1 MKVYIEYV
9 IVDNMIINS
18 IVGILS
24 LRALKLKV
32 SAPRILLSA
41 ALGTV
46 YSIFFPSLKLP
57 YAVNIVLKVLSGM
70 SLCFILLKRF
80 SFKRFI
86 TLFLCFLFIT
96 FLLGGAIFAIL
107 FFLGANFYDITSFA
121 HDYKFP
127 VSLVILAAFIIGVIL
142 RRLFVTAHRSNDAE
156 RYIRRAQIS
165 YGGRQI
171 TVDAFI
177 DSGNSLYD
185 IDSGLP
191 VIVVNAN
198 SFINLLDEEQARQFL
213 LGRGLPGARY
223 MPFSTLSGKNN
234 KMLVVKPEKVVLYSK
249 TSENTIYDVMLGI
262 SRTGFKGTAV
272 YQAILHPSLET

>member
-18 IVGILS
+18 IIGIIS
-24 LRALKLKV
+24 LRALKLGI

-46 YSIFFPSLKLP
+46 YSIFFPFLKLP
-57 YAVNIVLKVLSGM
+57 YAVNIILKLLSGM
-70 SLCFILLKRF
+70 SLCFVLLKRF
-80 SFKRFI
+80 SLKRFI
-86 TLFLCFLFIT
+86 PLFLCYIFIT

-107 FFLGANFYDITSFA
+107 FFLGASFYDITSFA

-127 VSLVILAAFIIGVIL
+127 VSLVILAAFFIGIIL
-142 RRLFVTAHRSNDAE
+142 RRLLLLIHRSNDTA
-156 RYIRRAQIS
+156 RYVRRAQIN

-185 IDSGLP
+185 IESGLP

-198 SFINLLDEEQARQFL
+198 SFIKLLDDEQARNYL
-213 LGRGLPGARY
+213 LGRGMPGARY
-223 MPFSTLSGKNN
+223 MTFSTLSGKDSR
-234 KMLVVKPEKVVLYSK
+234 MLVIKPDKVVLYSK

-262 SRTGFKGTAV
+262 SRSGFKGTAT